1 MILSLIILSI
11 WVLALTYFI
20 FSRKYDND
28 DVLTDELE
36 DDDTEF
42 EYEAPTRAENMQVIS
57 LVHEIFE
64 QSDPMIKSQQA
75 TKERTIKK
83 CKKIAKRYVDEIYDE
98 TFYVEDKEEKD
109 AEN

>member
-11 WVLALTYFI
+11 WVLGLTYFI
-20 FSRKYDND
+20 FTRKYQD
-28 DVLTDELE
+28 DEVIDEELE
-36 DDDTEF
+36 EDTEF
-42 EYEAPTRAENMQVIS
+42 EFEAPTRAENMQVIS
-57 LVHEIFE
+57 LAHELFE

-98 TFYVEDKEEKD
+98 TFFVEKTDDNGTES
-109 AEN
+109 

>member
-20 FSRKYDND
+20 FTRKYQD
-28 DVLTDELE
+28 DEVIDEELE
-36 DDDTEF
+36 DDTEF
-42 EYEAPTRAENMQVIS
+42 EFEAPTRAENMQVIS
-57 LVHEIFE
+57 LAHELFE

-98 TFYVEDKEEKD
+98 TFFVEKPDD
-109 AEN
+109 NAEN

>member
-1 MILSLIILSI
+1 MIVSLIILSI

-20 FSRKYDND
+20 FTRKYQD
-28 DVLTDELE
+28 DEVIDEELE
-36 DDDTEF
+36 EDTEF
-42 EYEAPTRAENMQVIS
+42 EFEAPTRAENMQVIS
-57 LVHEIFE
+57 LAHELFE

-98 TFYVEDKEEKD
+98 TFFVEKTEDNGTES
-109 AEN
+109 

>member
-28 DVLTDELE
+28 EVLDEELE
-36 DDDTEF
+36 EDTEF

-83 CKKIAKRYVDEIYDE
+83 CKKIAKRYVDEIFDE
-98 TFYVEDKEEKD
+98 TFYIENKEEKD
-109 AEN
+109 GEN

>member
-1 MILSLIILSI
+1 MLNSLLIISI
-11 WVLALTYFI
+11 FVIILTAFLLTRSYE
-20 FSRKYDND
+20 DD
-28 DVLTDELE
+28 DVDIDNQDE
-36 DDDTEF
+36 DTEF
-42 EYEAPTRAENMQVIS
+42 EFEAPTRAENMQVIS

-98 TFYVEDKEEKD
+98 TFYVEKPDDNGTES
-109 AEN
+109 

>member
-20 FSRKYDND
+20 FTRKYQD
-28 DVLTDELE
+28 DEVIDEELE
-36 DDDTEF
+36 DDIEF
-42 EYEAPTRAENMQVIS
+42 EFEAPTRAENMQVIS
-57 LVHEIFE
+57 LAHELFE
-64 QSDPMIKSQQA
+64 QSDPMIKSQQS

-98 TFYVEDKEEKD
+98 TFFVEKTEEN

>member
-20 FSRKYDND
+20 FTRKYQD
-28 DVLTDELE
+28 DEVIDEELE
-36 DDDTEF
+36 DDIEF
-42 EYEAPTRAENMQVIS
+42 EFEAPTRAENMQVIS
-57 LVHEIFE
+57 LAHELFE
-64 QSDPMIKSQQA
+64 QSDPMIKSQQS

-98 TFYVEDKEEKD
+98 TFYVEKTEDNG
-109 AEN
+109 AES

>member
-1 MILSLIILSI
+1 MIITLYILSI
-11 WVLALTYFI
+11 WVVCITYFI

-28 DVLTDELE
+28 GVLNEELE
-36 DDDTEF
+36 EDTEF

-83 CKKIAKRYVDEIYDE
+83 CKKIAKRYVDEIFDE
-98 TFYVEDKEEKD
+98 TFYVEKD
-109 AEN
+109 DENGTES

>member
-11 WVLALTYFI
+11 WVLGLTYLI
-20 FSRKYDND
+20 FTRKYQD
-28 DVLTDELE
+28 DEVIDEDLE
-36 DDDTEF
+36 EDIDFEF
-42 EYEAPTRAENMQVIS
+42 EAPTRAENMQVIS
-57 LVHEIFE
+57 LAHELFE

-98 TFYVEDKEEKD
+98 TFYVEKTEENGT
-109 AEN
+109 ES

>member
-11 WVLALTYFI
+11 WVLWLTYFI
-20 FSRKYDND
+20 FTRKYQD
-28 DVLTDELE
+28 DEVIDEELE
-36 DDDTEF
+36 EDIDFEF
-42 EYEAPTRAENMQVIS
+42 EAPTRAENMQVIS
-57 LVHEIFE
+57 LAHELFE

-98 TFYVEDKEEKD
+98 TFYVEKTEENGT
-109 AEN
+109 ES